1 MGQLIEETCTG
12 QCMMDLRQ
20 KSLPSLSSITC
31 SKLTIETLEQGVKL
45 NNKDTRTTPMVL
57 QIHVINNTATPLCI
71 DYLSWSIIFNIR
83 TI

>member
-1 MGQLIEETCTG
+1 MIEETCTD

-20 KSLPSLSSITC
+20 KYLPLPSQPSITC

-45 NNKDTRTTPMVL
+45 NNKDTRTTLMAL
-57 QIHVINNTATPLCI
+57 QIHVINNTATPLCM
-71 DYLSWSIIFNIR
+71 DYLSWSIMFNIH